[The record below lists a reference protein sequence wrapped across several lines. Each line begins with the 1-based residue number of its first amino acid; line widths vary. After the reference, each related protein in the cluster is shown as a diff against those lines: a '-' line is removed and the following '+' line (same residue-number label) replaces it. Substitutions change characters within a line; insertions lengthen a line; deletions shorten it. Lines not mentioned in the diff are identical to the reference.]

1 MITVRHT
8 SLIFCL
14 STKKQPTNQKHVI
27 FGDISCGKMAS
38 TAEDCK
44 AKGNEALKAQDFEA
58 AIRHYSD
65 AINLDSSN
73 HIYFSNRSAA
83 YLSKGD
89 GENAL
94 LDADKCVTIK
104 PDWAKS
110 YSRKGAA
117 LHQLSRL
124 QEALEVY
131 KLGLEAC
138 PNDSSLESALKSVQS
153 LLSSSSQALPAK
165 QEGSSPDTSNSAP
178 QPVPEWKTQSEEYV
192 N

>member
-1 MITVRHT
+1 
-8 SLIFCL
+8 
-14 STKKQPTNQKHVI
+14 
-27 FGDISCGKMAS
+27 MAS

-153 LLSSSSQALPAK
+153 LLSSSQALPVPAK
-165 QEGSSPDTSNSAP
+165 QEESSPDTSNSAP
-178 QPVPEWKTQSEEYV
+178 QQPVPEWKTQSEEYV